1 MLKKVCLLGMLAV
14 LMSFAVGTNSATA
27 TTVASWPSEWAANSQ
42 GSGNWY
48 YLYRTSSNS
57 TTTYSLP
64 WQSSS
69 GVYGWSTDLH
79 IGSDGGCLP
88 NSAMT
93 LWPVLRWKSEVAG
106 TIQISGT
113 VTRPGTG
120 AFSLT
125 GTDGNIATILV
136 NGVEK
141 WSYNWTA
148 INTAAQAFD
157 ITVDGVAVGDTVDFV
172 INPKVN
178 NNWGDECKWNIAIA
192 VPEPVSM
199 VLLTTGGLL
208 LLRRKA
214 FSMI

>member
-1 MLKKVCLLGMLAV
+1 MSKKVCLLGMLAF
-14 LMSFAVGTNSATA
+14 LMLFTVGINSATA
-27 TTVASWPSEWAANSQ
+27 TTIASWPSEWAANNQ
-42 GSGNWY
+42 GANNWY
-48 YLYRTSSNS
+48 YLYRTSSNPN
-57 TTTYSLP
+57 TTYSLP

-93 LWPVLRWKSEVAG
+93 LWPVLRWESEVAG
-106 TIQISGT
+106 TIQIVGS
-113 VTRPGTG
+113 VTRVGTQ
-120 AFSLT
+120 AFSPT
-125 GTDGNIATILV
+125 GTDGCIATILV

-148 INTAAQAFD
+148 VNTAAQPFD
-157 ITVDGVAVGDTVDFV
+157 ITVSGVAVGDTVDFV
-172 INPKVN
+172 VNPKVN

-199 VLLTTGGLL
+199 MMMATGGLL
-208 LLRRKA
+208 LFRRKT
-214 FSMI
+214 FSLI